1 MILRWLLGALPHSEE
16 VTTSMDDRLLTP
28 REVAARLSV
37 SVRTIYL
44 WIETGRLDAVRL
56 SPRCTRV
63 PTSALEAFVASGSE
77 SVSQVAPPDQRE
89 SEASLEREPGAPP
102 DVDLAPLL
110 WDVDATQVDPDR
122 HASFLI
128 GRILTAGRP
137 EHVAWMFRRYPREQ
151 IDQVVL
157 ADRRLPRDVS
167 AAWRALL
174 DIAEPQLEVVGGSR

>member
-1 MILRWLLGALPHSEE
+1 
-16 VTTSMDDRLLTP
+16 MDDRLLTP
-28 REVAARLSV
+28 REAAARLNV

-44 WIETGRLDAVRL
+44 WIETGRLDVVRL

-63 PTSALEAFVASGSE
+63 PMSVLEAFVASGSE
-77 SVSQVAPPDQRE
+77 SVSRAEPLGELEP
-89 SEASLEREPGAPP
+89 EASSDGRPSALP
-102 DVDLAPLL
+102 DDIDLAPLL
-110 WDVDATQVDPDR
+110 WDVDPTQVDPDR

-151 IDQVVL
+151 IEQVVL

-174 DIAEPQLEVVGGSR
+174 DIAEPQLEVVGGFR